1 MATIKHILAV
11 IDDKPNAKEVIK
23 RSLDLC
29 AKLDAKLVVLHT
41 IHIPFLKM
49 PMYVQ
54 DVPIDKKSIKESID
68 EKISELKKDNS
79 IDHYTMVYFGDS
91 SERAIIEAKRDDI
104 DLIVSNSEIDFKRV
118 VSEAKKPILVV
129 KNPFKNYRTVLIPT
143 DLSEKSKESIY
154 FVRSL
159 FKSVSISVVYGYER
173 IAMVTSMYDI
183 SYTDMLEYQRENRE
197 ISEKLL
203 KNFKEEVDVD
213 GDLIDATFSLG
224 SSLVEYIDQKEP
236 DLVVVAAKSSP
247 DAFNFDSISSYIAQ
261 ESSKDVLIYL

>member
-1 MATIKHILAV
+1 
-11 IDDKPNAKEVIK
+11 
-23 RSLDLC
+23 
-29 AKLDAKLVVLHT
+29 
-41 IHIPFLKM
+41 
-49 PMYVQ
+49 
-54 DVPIDKKSIKESID
+54 
-68 EKISELKKDNS
+68 
-79 IDHYTMVYFGDS
+79 
-91 SERAIIEAKRDDI
+91 
-104 DLIVSNSEIDFKRV
+104 
-118 VSEAKKPILVV
+118 VV

-224 SSLVEYIDQKEP
+224 SCLVEYIDQKEP